1 MEPLSNVLLT
11 CIVAP
16 ELLVKHAG
24 YRLPMHNK
32 VRIGI
37 KSLYRMRTVRREAGF
52 VSTFSMASIG
62 INEPAFLLLH
72 RRRLCYTAN
81 LV

>member
-24 YRLPMHNK
+24 NRLPMHSK

-37 KSLYRMRTVRREAGF
+37 KSPYHMRTVCREADF
-52 VSTFSMASIG
+52 VSSFFDGFDGYKRAGVFAFAS
-62 INEPAFLLLH
+62 ETSLLH
-72 RRRLCYTAN
+72 C
-81 LV
+81 